1 MGALA
6 TYTLLTVNLF
16 TYKQEMLALCLLFS
30 GGTFLYVA
38 TAHVL
43 PEIQAGSAGGGHG
56 HGALDADGFADGAGG
71 GGAGSSHSDDDGAGY
86 GEGGHGHSHGHKTPP
101 KMKWREVWVMVTGV
115 LLPLLIDVHHGH

>member
-1 MGALA
+1 M
-6 TYTLLTVNLF
+6 NLF

-43 PEIQAGSAGGGHG
+43 PEIQAGGH
-56 HGALDADGFADGAGG
+56 GG
-71 GGAGSSHSDDDGAGY
+71 GGADG
-86 GEGGHGHSHGHKTPP
+86 GEGGEDGGGAHGDEDGGEDGHGHSHGPKTPP
-101 KMKWREVWVMVTGV
+101 KMKWSEVWVMVSGV